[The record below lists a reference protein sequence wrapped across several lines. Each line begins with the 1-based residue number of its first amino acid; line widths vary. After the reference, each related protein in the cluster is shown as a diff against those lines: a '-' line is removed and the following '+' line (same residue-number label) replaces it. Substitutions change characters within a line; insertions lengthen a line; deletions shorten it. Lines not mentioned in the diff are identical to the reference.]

1 MSNATWQIMQN
12 SKSYSCNND
21 KMNVNFLCIHSFH
34 KVIFTC
40 ISVCDIAYARILVE
54 NIWIFAPKIATRIF
68 AVKITQFSLSHL
80 NFRAKNCFSHAH
92 KFKLIRIDSERFKI
106 TQPFITKILFYIEF
120 EFLRQKDHLPCSV
133 LSQKFKLIRINS
145 ERLLS
150 QSRNLWSKCSF
161 SDNFYLNFRA
171 KNSFFRAVL
180 SQFK

>member
-92 KFKLIRIDSERFKI
+92 KFKLIRIDSERFMSK
-106 TQPFITKILFYIEF
+106 
-120 EFLRQKDHLPCSV
+120 
-133 LSQKFKLIRINS
+133 
-145 ERLLS
+145 
-150 QSRNLWSKCSF
+150 SRNLSLQKYF
-161 SDNFYLNFRA
+161 FILNLNFCA
-171 KNSFFRAVL
+171 KKIIYRAVYYHRSL
-180 SQFK
+180 S